1 MRPCRSGVWLL
12 LGCMTARAWLHGTSD
27 GPYGTGGIEYGKG
40 TIVVV
45 GGAAAVAAA
54 AAGEEAAMSVRCA
67 GGCSDGRIKTPSSY
81 DLM

>member
-1 MRPCRSGVWLL
+1 ML
-12 LGCMTARAWLHGTSD
+12 LGSMAARAWLHTTSD
-27 GPYGTGGIEYGKG
+27 GPYGTGGMEYGSG

-45 GGAAAVAAA
+45 GAAVAAAAAA
-54 AAGEEAAMSVRCA
+54 AAGEEAAVSVRSA